1 MAGPEHVNI
10 VTTGRATDAYITP
23 EYITSSILLV
33 GRSCLNDKIVENDKI
48 QTRIVVIKITTGA
61 YRANPFKTN

>member
-10 VTTGRATDAYITP
+10 VTTGRATDTYITP
-23 EYITSSILLV
+23 EYITSPILLV

-48 QTRIVVIKITTGA
+48 QTQIIVIKITTGA
-61 YRANPFKTN
+61 YRENPFKTN